1 MIKKFDNITVKSKY
15 SKNYYDSFQV
25 STKLNE
31 IYFVQRDARR
41 NGQIARFFTISV
53 NENNYILI
61 EAFSAEN
68 GRYEQF
74 VRTQCLELALQLL
87 EEAKAEARQV
97 NEVNKINKVNNV
109 NNNKV
114 HNLFF
119 NKVSNM
125 LKSIKVYISNK
136 KSFVSELFFGKD
148 CLYEDD
154 VKNYKERNHLK

>member
-15 SKNYYDSFQV
+15 SDNYYDSFQV

-41 NGQIARFFTISV
+41 NGQIARFFTISI
-53 NENNYILI
+53 NEHNDILI
-61 EAFSAEN
+61 EAFSAEK

-97 NEVNKINKVNNV
+97 NEVNNV

-125 LKSIKVYISNK
+125 LKSIKVSISNK
-136 KSFVSELFFGKD
+136 KSFVSELLFGKD
-148 CLYEDD
+148 CLYEDEI
-154 VKNYKERNHLK
+154 KNYKERNHRK